1 MLFLPP
7 ELEQFDSRLG
17 LRDLSNFRQ
26 RPQPSIPN
34 FEADLQS
41 VAPHL
46 KQIQVVPLTNSNLY
60 KYIRQYY
67 TKFLEQ
73 RINYQY

>member
-17 LRDLSNFRQ
+17 LRDLTNFRH

-46 KQIQVVPLTNSNLY
+46 KQIKVVPLTNSNLY

-67 TKFLEQ
+67 KKFLKL
-73 RINYQY
+73 RINFHY